1 MCGYVLAALDSRT
14 FYDQFVTEW
23 APKVAKS
30 YPLPHVGIKEL
41 TPEEVLYTCILGLGG
56 YLFTCL
62 FLLQPYVFHLRL
74 ILKQPVI

>member
-41 TPEEVLYTCILGLGG
+41 TPEEVLYASTDVHMLGLGG

-62 FLLQPYVFHLRL
+62 FLLNCIY
-74 ILKQPVI
+74 ILLPW